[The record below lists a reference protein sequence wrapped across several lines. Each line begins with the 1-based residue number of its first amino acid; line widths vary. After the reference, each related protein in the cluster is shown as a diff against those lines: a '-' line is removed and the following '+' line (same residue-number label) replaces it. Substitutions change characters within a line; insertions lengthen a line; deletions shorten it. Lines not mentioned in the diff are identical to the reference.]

1 MNNKLIDL
9 RNIELYSVL
18 IDLLDR
24 LWIVFMV
31 ACIGIMG
38 QYTFLTRNY
47 VPEYTSSAI
56 YVVTPRQSTG
66 YVYTNRRFAESAVP
80 VFQNLMNTDIMNKRI
95 AEEINNGNV
104 DARIRVELIEG
115 TNLMKVSATSTD
127 PLEAFE
133 VIGAIMNNYDELSEY
148 LNSDA
153 VFDTLKAPVV
163 AKFADNGLTPQN
175 QSILAGIIAGLAVM
189 LVIVMISCLRTTIKK
204 ESVVED
210 ELEVSLI
217 GTVYHEKKNRTIK
230 ARITQMV
237 KALLITSPII
247 SSKFIESINS
257 ICIKLEYE
265 HERHPEKKVFM
276 ISSVCENEGK
286 STVALN
292 IALSLAKE
300 GKKIILIDADMR
312 KPAIYKMLDIPKEEV
327 VDMVKL
333 FRGECGLDE
342 VLYHDKNLDFNLIM
356 SPRGHANTHEY
367 MKSSAMKDLI
377 QKCKAMADFVIVD
390 TPPMSLVSDAEVL
403 LDRVDF
409 SILVIRQDFSYKKD
423 IQNCINTM
431 KDSGAKMLG
440 SILNDYKVFRPER
453 RSRENAYSNSGGK
466 AVEIYD
472 NE

>member
-9 RNIELYSVL
+9 KNIELYSVF

-31 ACIGIMG
+31 ACIGIMA

-47 VPEYTSSAI
+47 IPVYTSSAI

-95 AEEINNGNV
+95 AKEIGRDNIGAII
-104 DARIRVELIEG
+104 DVELIEG

-153 VFDTLKAPVV
+153 VFDTLKAPMV
-163 AKFADNGLTPQN
+163 ARYADNLLTPQN
-175 QSILAGIIAGLAVM
+175 QSILAGIISGLVM
-189 LVIVMISCLRTTIKK
+189 MAIIVLISCLRTTIKK
-204 ESVVED
+204 EGVVEE
-210 ELEVSLI
+210 ELEVPLL

-247 SSKFIESINS
+247 SGKFIEAINS

-265 HERHPEKKVFM
+265 HERHPEKNVFM

-300 GKKIILIDADMR
+300 GKKVILIDADMR
-312 KPAIYKMLDIPKEEV
+312 KPAVYKMLDIPKENV
-327 VDMVKL
+327 VDMIKL
-333 FRGECGLDE
+333 FKGECGLDE
-342 VLYHDKNLDFNLIM
+342 VLYHDEKLELDLIM

-377 QKCKAMADFVIVD
+377 GKCKSLADYVIVD

-409 SILVIRQDFSYKKD
+409 SILVIRQDFSYKND
-423 IQNCINTM
+423 IRNCINTM
-431 KDSGAKMLG
+431 KDSGSKMLG

-453 RSRENAYSNSGGK
+453 RSRENAYSNANGK